1 MCQRYTEITFEERII
16 KDFDLLDEMGN
27 ELFNISGRVI
37 LITGGT
43 GILGGSMAEYLLG
56 EGAKVILLGQTE
68 AKVEDKV
75 GQLKKVYP
83 DVMGFAG
90 NVLDRDFL
98 EKVKDMV
105 VGTWGK
111 LDVLINAA
119 GGNLPGAVIGEG
131 QNIFDLEMDD
141 FRKVSELNLD
151 GSVVPSLVFGKQ
163 MADQGRGCILN
174 ISSMAA
180 TRALTR
186 VVGYSVS
193 KAAID
198 NFTKW
203 MATELALKFGE
214 GLRVNAIAPG
224 FFISNQNR
232 NLLLKEDGSYTD
244 RGKTIIANT
253 PMKRFG
259 KADELHGAVHWLI
272 SDAASFVTG
281 TIIPIDGG
289 FNAFSGV

>member
-1 MCQRYTEITFEERII
+1 MDN
-16 KDFDLLDEMGN
+16 K
-27 ELFNISGRVI
+27 LFNISDKVV

-43 GILGGSMAEYLLG
+43 GVLGSSMAKYLLS
-56 EGAKVILLGQTE
+56 EGARVAILGQTPR
-68 AKVEDKV
+68 KVEDKV
-75 GQLKKVYP
+75 QSFEKNSTHTL
-83 DVMGFAG
+83 GFSG
-90 NVLDRDFL
+90 SVLDKNFL
-98 EKVKDMV
+98 EDVKKSIV
-105 VGTWGK
+105 NAWGK
-111 LDVLINAA
+111 IDVLINAA
-119 GGNLPGAVIGEG
+119 GGNMPGAVIGEG
-131 QNIFDLEMDD
+131 QTIFDLKMKD

-151 GSVVPSLVFGKQ
+151 GSVLPSLVFGEQ
-163 MADQGRGCILN
+163 MAKQGHGCILN
-174 ISSMAA
+174 VSSMAA
-180 TRALTR
+180 DRTLTR
-186 VVGYSVS
+186 VVGYSAS

-232 NLLLKEDGSYTD
+232 NLLLKEDKSYTE
-244 RGKTIIANT
+244 RGQTIIKNT

-259 KADELHGAVHWLI
+259 RAEELHGAVHWLI

-289 FNAFSGV
+289 FSAFSGV